1 MLSCGPSEYRHG
13 RQKLINHYICVIWV
27 ERFQNKNKMLHENC
41 SLCPYKAILRF
52 ETTRHFK
59 SEMNWCLYIIN
70 SKFIWCFSLIY
81 INDYIYNFCSQH
93 HRFHVLQK
101 SSNTSDDWS
110 PIFFNA
116 SEILCNLILIF
127 TLL

>member
-81 INDYIYNFCSQH
+81 INDYIYIYSKKFLICVHNIIDFMFFKNLQIQAMIDL
-93 HRFHVLQK
+93 RFFLMPVK
-101 SSNTSDDWS
+101 YFA
-110 PIFFNA
+110 I
-116 SEILCNLILIF
+116 
-127 TLL
+127 